1 MNTEIFYVVSICIS
15 GEIFLEDQKVG
26 KYGPDRNQ
34 GQLFLFLRK
43 KIIKAISV
51 KVNSIARSAEFR
63 LWRWGGSSWKRLY
76 FAVMNF
82 CKTVGHSLSR

>member
-51 KVNSIARSAEFR
+51 KVNSIVTNAQSIDGIASGAGIKI
-63 LWRWGGSSWKRLY
+63 LLL
-76 FAVMNF
+76 A
-82 CKTVGHSLSR
+82 

>member
-26 KYGPDRNQ
+26 QYGPDRNQ

-51 KVNSIARSAEFR
+51 KVNSIVTNAQSIDGIASGAGIKI
-63 LWRWGGSSWKRLY
+63 LLL
-76 FAVMNF
+76 A
-82 CKTVGHSLSR
+82 